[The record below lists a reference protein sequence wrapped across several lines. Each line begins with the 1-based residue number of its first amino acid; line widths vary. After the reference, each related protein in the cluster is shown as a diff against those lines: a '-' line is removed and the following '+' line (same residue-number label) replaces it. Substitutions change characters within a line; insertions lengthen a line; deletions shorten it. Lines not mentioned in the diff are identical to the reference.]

1 MFAGLQRRFFAILL
15 VSGVYGMPADT
26 AYADDCLTAP
36 TSSASGE
43 SQWLNGVYL
52 GNVLKCWYLRA
63 IGQPEQKIV
72 AQDSST
78 AAPARRSQLVHRPP
92 APTPNAA
99 PPKTQ
104 IPLARD
110 DGTRPSPGV
119 AGSTVKT
126 RPSALASVTL
136 EQSAGENAHSPSIQ
150 QAMVRNSDVPEV
162 DEQALGARSPVRV
175 VWPLPASEI
184 PPEAAGTT
192 VAAKNESVQLV
203 RPEAHVETTGQA
215 ESSVQPREGTTES
228 LRVTPSMVF
237 LFLAIGLPWVG
248 VLAWLGI
255 TANIARGERLA
266 RNHLQL
272 KATGYL
278 DYNKR
283 GVDRLDD
290 QREADRMD
298 DFLANVAQSLTTRP
312 RNAAFT
318 SAKHVPPNQEAIE
331 AACARLV
338 ALRHRVVQG
347 MISATRTTEI
357 APNPC
362 SRGARWSGVARA
374 HHHSSCS

>member
-63 IGQPEQKIV
+63 LGQPEQKIV

-78 AAPARRSQLVHRPP
+78 AAPARRSQLVRRPP
-92 APTPNAA
+92 APTSKAA

-104 IPLARD
+104 IPHARD

-119 AGSTVKT
+119 AGSTIKT
-126 RPSALASVTL
+126 HPSALASVTL
-136 EQSAGENAHSPSIQ
+136 EQSAEENAHSPSIQ

-162 DEQALGARSPVRV
+162 DEQALGARFPVRV
-175 VWPLPASEI
+175 VWPLPLSEI
-184 PPEAAGTT
+184 PSVAAGTT
-192 VAAKNESVQLV
+192 AVAKNESEQMV
-203 RPEAHVETTGQA
+203 RPEAHVETTGQT
-215 ESSVQPREGTTES
+215 ESSPQPRERTSES

-255 TANIARGERLA
+255 TANSARGERPV

-272 KATGYL
+272 KATGHL

-290 QREADRMD
+290 QREANRMD
-298 DFLANVAQSLTTRP
+298 EFLANVAQSLKTSS
-312 RNAAFT
+312 RNATFA
-318 SAKHVPPNQEAIE
+318 SAKQPPNQEAIE

-338 ALRHRVVQG
+338 ALRHRVG
-347 MISATRTTEI
+347 RSMISATRTT
-357 APNPC
+357 
-362 SRGARWSGVARA
+362 GVA
-374 HHHSSCS
+374 

>member
-1 MFAGLQRRFFAILL
+1 MCREISVREAVEQARVMFAGLQRRFFAILL

-92 APTPNAA
+92 APTPKAA

-119 AGSTVKT
+119 AASTIKT
-126 RPSALASVTL
+126 HPSTL
-136 EQSAGENAHSPSIQ
+136 EQSAEENAHSPSIQ
-150 QAMVRNSDVPEV
+150 PAMVPNTDAPEI
-162 DEQALGARSPVRV
+162 DEQALAARFPVRV
-175 VWPLPASEI
+175 VWPLPVSEI
-184 PPEAAGTT
+184 PSVAAGTT
-192 VAAKNESVQLV
+192 AVAKNESVQMV

-215 ESSVQPREGTTES
+215 ESSLQPREGTSKS

-255 TANIARGERLA
+255 TANSARGERLV

-272 KATGYL
+272 KATGHL
-278 DYNKR
+278 DYDKR

-298 DFLANVAQSLTTRP
+298 DFLANVAQSLTTSS
-312 RNAAFT
+312 RNAAFA

-331 AACARLV
+331 AACARLRF
-338 ALRHRVVQG
+338 AFRHRTGRDMV
-347 MISATRTTEI
+347 SATRT
-357 APNPC
+357 A
-362 SRGARWSGVARA
+362 GVA
-374 HHHSSCS
+374 

>member
-26 AYADDCLTAP
+26 AYADDCLAAP

-43 SQWLNGVYL
+43 SQWLNGVYV

-63 IGQPEQKIV
+63 LGQPEQKIV
-72 AQDSST
+72 GQDSST
-78 AAPARRSQLVHRPP
+78 TAPARRSQLVNRPP
-92 APTPNAA
+92 AAKPKAA

-119 AGSTVKT
+119 AAPTIKT
-126 RPSALASVTL
+126 HPSALASVTL
-136 EQSAGENAHSPSIQ
+136 EQSAEENAHSPSIQ
-150 QAMVRNSDVPEV
+150 QAIVRNSDVPEV
-162 DEQALGARSPVRV
+162 DEQALGARPPVRV
-175 VWPLPASEI
+175 VWPLSVSEI
-184 PPEAAGTT
+184 PPDAAETT

-248 VLAWLGI
+248 VFAWLGI
-255 TANIARGERLA
+255 TANSARGERPV

-272 KATGYL
+272 KATGHL

-298 DFLANVAQSLTTRP
+298 DFLSNLAQSLTTRP
-312 RNAAFT
+312 RNAAFA
-318 SAKHVPPNQEAIE
+318 SAQYVPPNQEAIE

-338 ALRHRVVQG
+338 ALRHRVGRG
-347 MISATRTTEI
+347 MISATRT
-357 APNPC
+357 N
-362 SRGARWSGVARA
+362 GVA
-374 HHHSSCS
+374 

>member
-1 MFAGLQRRFFAILL
+1 MFGGLQRRFFAILL
-15 VSGVYGMPADT
+15 VSGVYGLPADT

-36 TSSASGE
+36 TSSASAE
-43 SQWLNGVYL
+43 SHWLNGVYV
-52 GNVLKCWYLRA
+52 GSVLKCWYLRA

-72 AQDSST
+72 TQDSST

-92 APTPNAA
+92 APTPKAA

-104 IPLARD
+104 TPLARD

-119 AGSTVKT
+119 AASTVKT

-136 EQSAGENAHSPSIQ
+136 EQSAENAHSPSIQ
-150 QAMVRNSDVPEV
+150 QALVRNSDVPEV

-175 VWPLPASEI
+175 VWPLPLSEI
-184 PPEAAGTT
+184 PSVAAGTT
-192 VAAKNESVQLV
+192 VVAKDESEPLV
-203 RPEAHVETTGQA
+203 RPEAHVDTTGPT
-215 ESSVQPREGTTES
+215 ESSLQPRERTTES
-228 LRVTPSMVF
+228 LLRVTPSTVF

-255 TANIARGERLA
+255 AANSARGERPV

-272 KATGYL
+272 KATGHL

-298 DFLANVAQSLTTRP
+298 DFLANVAQSLTTSS
-312 RNAAFT
+312 RNAAFA

-338 ALRHRVVQG
+338 ALRHRVG
-347 MISATRTTEI
+347 RSIISATRTT
-357 APNPC
+357 
-362 SRGARWSGVARA
+362 GVA
-374 HHHSSCS
+374 

>member
-15 VSGVYGMPADT
+15 VSGVYGLPADT

-43 SQWLNGVYL
+43 SQWLNGVYP

-63 IGQPEQKIV
+63 LGQPEQKIV
-72 AQDSST
+72 AQDSPT
-78 AAPARRSQLVHRPP
+78 AAPARRSQLVRRPP
-92 APTPNAA
+92 APTPKAA

-104 IPLARD
+104 IPIARD

-119 AGSTVKT
+119 AASTVKT
-126 RPSALASVTL
+126 HPSVLASVTL
-136 EQSAGENAHSPSIQ
+136 EQSAEENAHSPSIQ

-175 VWPLPASEI
+175 VWPLAV

-192 VAAKNESVQLV
+192 VAAKNESVRLV
-203 RPEAHVETTGQA
+203 RPEAYVETTGQV
-215 ESSVQPREGTTES
+215 ESSLQPREGTTES

-255 TANIARGERLA
+255 TANSARGERLA

-272 KATGYL
+272 KATGDL
-278 DYNKR
+278 DCNKR
-283 GVDRLDD
+283 GADRLDD

-298 DFLANVAQSLTTRP
+298 DFLANLAQSLTTRS
-312 RNAAFT
+312 RNAAFA

-331 AACARLV
+331 AACARLRF
-338 ALRHRVVQG
+338 ALRHRVGRG
-347 MISATRTTEI
+347 MISATRPT
-357 APNPC
+357 
-362 SRGARWSGVARA
+362 RVA
-374 HHHSSCS
+374 

>member
-63 IGQPEQKIV
+63 LGQPEQKIV
-72 AQDSST
+72 AQDSPT
-78 AAPARRSQLVHRPP
+78 AAPARRSQLVRRPP
-92 APTPNAA
+92 APTPKAA

-104 IPLARD
+104 IPIGRD

-119 AGSTVKT
+119 AASTVKT
-126 RPSALASVTL
+126 HPSVLASVTL
-136 EQSAGENAHSPSIQ
+136 EQSAEENAHSPSIQ

-175 VWPLPASEI
+175 VWPLAVSEI

-203 RPEAHVETTGQA
+203 RPQAYVETTGQV
-215 ESSVQPREGTTES
+215 ESSLQPREGTTES

-237 LFLAIGLPWVG
+237 LFLAIGLPSVG

-255 TANIARGERLA
+255 TANSARGERLA

-272 KATGYL
+272 KATGDL

-283 GVDRLDD
+283 GADRLDD

-298 DFLANVAQSLTTRP
+298 DFLANLAQSLTTRS
-312 RNAAFT
+312 RNAAFA

-331 AACARLV
+331 AACARLRF
-338 ALRHRVVQG
+338 ALRHRVGRG
-347 MISATRTTEI
+347 MISATRST
-357 APNPC
+357 
-362 SRGARWSGVARA
+362 RVA
-374 HHHSSCS
+374 

>member
-63 IGQPEQKIV
+63 LGQPEQKIV
-72 AQDSST
+72 AQDSPT
-78 AAPARRSQLVHRPP
+78 AAPARRSQLVRRPP
-92 APTPNAA
+92 APTPKAA

-119 AGSTVKT
+119 AASTVKT
-126 RPSALASVTL
+126 RPSVLASVTL
-136 EQSAGENAHSPSIQ
+136 EQSAEENAHSPLIQ
-150 QAMVRNSDVPEV
+150 QAMVPNTEAPEI
-162 DEQALGARSPVRV
+162 DEQALGARFPVRV
-175 VWPLPASEI
+175 VWPLPVSEI
-184 PPEAAGTT
+184 PSVAAGITA
-192 VAAKNESVQLV
+192 VSKNESVQLV
-203 RPEAHVETTGQA
+203 RPEAYVETTGQV
-215 ESSVQPREGTTES
+215 ESSLQPREGTTES

-237 LFLAIGLPWVG
+237 LFLAIGLPSVG

-255 TANIARGERLA
+255 TANSARGERLA

-272 KATGYL
+272 KATGDL

-283 GVDRLDD
+283 GADRLDD

-298 DFLANVAQSLTTRP
+298 DFLANLAQSLTTRS
-312 RNAAFT
+312 RNAAFA

-331 AACARLV
+331 AACARLRF
-338 ALRHRVVQG
+338 ALRHRVGRG
-347 MISATRTTEI
+347 MISATRST
-357 APNPC
+357 
-362 SRGARWSGVARA
+362 RVA
-374 HHHSSCS
+374 

>member
-1 MFAGLQRRFFAILL
+1 M
-15 VSGVYGMPADT
+15 
-26 AYADDCLTAP
+26 
-36 TSSASGE
+36 
-43 SQWLNGVYL
+43 
-52 GNVLKCWYLRA
+52 LK
-63 IGQPEQKIV
+63 
-72 AQDSST
+72 
-78 AAPARRSQLVHRPP
+78 
-92 APTPNAA
+92 AA

-175 VWPLPASEI
+175 VWPLPASKI

-192 VAAKNESVQLV
+192 VAAKNESVQLLC
-203 RPEAHVETTGQA
+203 PEAHVETTGQA

-228 LRVTPSMVF
+228 LLLTPSMVF

-278 DYNKR
+278 DYNGAAWIVWTINARPTGWTIFLRTWHNPSQPDRAMRRSHRQNTYHRIRKR
-283 GVDRLDD
+283 LKR
-290 QREADRMD
+290 R
-298 DFLANVAQSLTTRP
+298 AQDW
-312 RNAAFT
+312 
-318 SAKHVPPNQEAIE
+318 
-331 AACARLV
+331 
-338 ALRHRVVQG
+338 LRCD
-347 MISATRTTEI
+347 TE
-357 APNPC
+357 
-362 SRGARWSGVARA
+362 WSKV
-374 HHHSSCS
+374 

>member
-26 AYADDCLTAP
+26 AYADDCFTAP

-43 SQWLNGVYL
+43 SQWLNGVYV

-72 AQDSST
+72 VQDSST
-78 AAPARRSQLVHRPP
+78 AVPARRSQLVHRPP
-92 APTPNAA
+92 APTPKAA

-110 DGTRPSPGV
+110 YGTRPSPGV
-119 AGSTVKT
+119 AASTVKT

-136 EQSAGENAHSPSIQ
+136 EQSAEANAHSPSIQ
-150 QAMVRNSDVPEV
+150 QAMVRNSDAPEV

-175 VWPLPASEI
+175 VWPPPPVSEI
-184 PPEAAGTT
+184 PPEEAGTT
-192 VAAKNESVQLV
+192 VVAKNESVQLV

-215 ESSVQPREGTTES
+215 ESSVQPREGTTEL

-255 TANIARGERLA
+255 TANTARGERLA

-272 KATGYL
+272 KTTGYL

-312 RNAAFT
+312 RNAAFA
-318 SAKHVPPNQEAIE
+318 SAKHEPPNQEAIE

-338 ALRHRVVQG
+338 ALRHRVGQG

-357 APNPC
+357 A
-362 SRGARWSGVARA
+362 
-374 HHHSSCS
+374 